1 MGKSWLVTTAL
12 AVILGSTAVIAQSQN
27 EQKREE
33 TPRAQPSK
41 QQAPQDE
48 LGRGNRTQLNRSDET
63 PRNRV
68 GPGGDRQETR
78 QKGVSDPQP
87 NRESRERDSIPNR
100 PATVRSKD
108 SDGSAKTKE
117 DRAQRRDENT
127 RRSDQRNQKSS
138 DEAQEQ
144 RQSNDQQQRNSEQ
157 KSSSDPTNSRA
168 SGTARDGTETR
179 ERGRTD
185 TAERQR
191 RDQSAASSQIGE
203 RERTTIVNRLSR
215 DRSAVSTNINID
227 VNVGTRLPSRAKI
240 RPLPRSV
247 VQILPQYRGYRYTV
261 MEDEIIIVEPGT
273 RRIVDVISE
282 RTTSRAA
289 VRNTSRLSGRIT
301 LSDEHRSILLRSA
314 RRMETAPTSGGS
326 GALSN
331 LSCLELQAVPQEVLS
346 ANPELKTVR
355 MLSIGEQVVLID
367 PDQRRIVEVVE

>member
-1 MGKSWLVTTAL
+1 MGKSWLATTAI

-27 EQKREE
+27 GPKREE
-33 TPRAQPSK
+33 TPRAQLSPSK
-41 QQAPQDE
+41 QQAQQDE
-48 LGRGNRTQLNRSDET
+48 LGRGDRTRPNRSDET
-63 PRNRV
+63 PRHRV

-87 NRESRERDSIPNR
+87 KQESRERDSIPNR

-108 SDGSAKTKE
+108 SDGAAKTKE
-117 DRAQRRDENT
+117 DRAQRRDEN
-127 RRSDQRNQKSS
+127 RRQSEQRNQKSS
-138 DEAQEQ
+138 GDAQEQ

-168 SGTARDGTETR
+168 SGTARDGTEIR

-185 TAERQR
+185 TSERQR
-191 RDQSAASSQIGE
+191 RDQSAASQIDE

-227 VNVGTRLPSRAKI
+227 VKVGTRLPSRARI
-240 RPLPRSV
+240 RPLPRTV
-247 VQILPQYRGYRYTV
+247 VQILPQYRGYRYTLLD
-261 MEDEIIIVEPGT
+261 DEIIIVEPGT
-273 RRIVDVISE
+273 RRVVDVISE
-282 RTTSRAA
+282 RSATA
-289 VRNTSRLSGRIT
+289 VRNISRSSGRIA

-314 RRMETAPTSGGS
+314 RRMEAAPTSGGS
-326 GALSN
+326 GALSS

-346 ANPELKTVR
+346 ANPELKAVR